1 MSPFDAMPPIE
12 DIVARIRE
20 HKDELRPAERR
31 VAEMVLADLTFAT
44 RASNAELARKADV
57 SEPTVTRFCRA
68 IGCDGVRDFKIR
80 LAQSLAA
87 GTLYV
92 HRAVLPDDDLSMLLK
107 KVTTSAMEAMEI
119 MLQQLDMEAVRRAV
133 DQLST
138 CRNLEIFGVGAGSSV
153 VARDAQLRFARL
165 DMAASAHADGH
176 MQLTAAAYAG
186 PDTVVMAVSHTGRT
200 RELIQAVK
208 LARKGGAKTIGIT
221 PPGSPLARSVD
232 LVLPVRVPED
242 TDLYT
247 PSVSRLA
254 HLVLL
259 DALSVAVAL
268 KRGPRVVENLK
279 RIKLALAG
287 NRLDPHADPHKLFPG

>member
-1 MSPFDAMPPIE
+1 MSTFEGYQPIE

-31 VAEMVLADLTFAT
+31 VAEMILTDLPFAT
-44 RASNAELARKADV
+44 RASNADLARKADV

-92 HRAVLPDDDLSMLLK
+92 HRTVSPDDDLAVLAQKMVK
-107 KVTTSAMEAMEI
+107 GAADAMDQL
-119 MLQQLDMEAVRRAV
+119 LQQLDMEALRRSV
-133 DQLST
+133 EFLVE
-138 CRNLEIFGVGAGSSV
+138 CRQVEIFGVGAGSGI

-165 DMAASAHADGH
+165 DMGASAQTDGH
-176 MQLTAAAYAG
+176 LQLIAAACAG
-186 PDTVVMAVSHTGRT
+186 PETVVMAISHTGRT
-200 RELIQAVK
+200 RELIHAVK
-208 LARKGGAKTIGIT
+208 LAKKGGAKTVAIT
-221 PPGSPLARSVD
+221 PSGSPLARSCD
-232 LVLPVRVPED
+232 IVLSIRIPED

-247 PSVSRLA
+247 PSLSRLA
-254 HLVLL
+254 HLALV
-259 DALSVAVAL
+259 DILSVAVAL
-268 KRGPRVVENLK
+268 RRGPRVVENLK

-287 NRLDPHADPHKLFPG
+287 NRLDPHADPDKLFP

>member
-1 MSPFDAMPPIE
+1 MPPIE

-31 VAEMVLADLTFAT
+31 VAEMVLADLAFAT

-107 KVTTSAMEAMEI
+107 KVTTSATDAMEI
-119 MLQQLDMEAVRRAV
+119 MLQQMDLEALRRAV
-133 DQLST
+133 DYLAS
-138 CRNLEIFGVGAGSSV
+138 CRSLEIFGVGAGSSV

-186 PDTVVMAVSHTGRT
+186 PDTVVMGISHTGRT
-200 RELIQAVK
+200 RELIQAMK
-208 LARKGGAKTIGIT
+208 LARKGGAKTIAIT

-254 HLVLL
+254 HLVLI

-287 NRLDPHADPHKLFPG
+287 NRLDPHADPNKLFPN